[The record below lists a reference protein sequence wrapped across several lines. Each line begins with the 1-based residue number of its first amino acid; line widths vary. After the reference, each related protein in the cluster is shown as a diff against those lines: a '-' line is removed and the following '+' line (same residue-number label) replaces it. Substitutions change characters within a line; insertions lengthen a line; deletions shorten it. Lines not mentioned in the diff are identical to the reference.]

1 MLDILHID
9 LSPVVLHIGPESAS
23 VIQPL
28 TVDASFNSSI
38 GWNGKNMSSTSDTA
52 HFSPRKTPFRDGIK
66 PHRQGRPAH
75 NDMPGTAKSQKHNN
89 ASRSCEGPAATP
101 TANTGLAFKR
111 LRKTR
116 QFAHSLTEL
125 RQRVNDSVLPTP
137 RRKIVS
143 LAA

>member
-1 MLDILHID
+1 
-9 LSPVVLHIGPESAS
+9 
-23 VIQPL
+23 
-28 TVDASFNSSI
+28 
-38 GWNGKNMSSTSDTA
+38 
-52 HFSPRKTPFRDGIK
+52 
-66 PHRQGRPAH
+66 
-75 NDMPGTAKSQKHNN
+75 
-89 ASRSCEGPAATP
+89 
-101 TANTGLAFKR
+101 